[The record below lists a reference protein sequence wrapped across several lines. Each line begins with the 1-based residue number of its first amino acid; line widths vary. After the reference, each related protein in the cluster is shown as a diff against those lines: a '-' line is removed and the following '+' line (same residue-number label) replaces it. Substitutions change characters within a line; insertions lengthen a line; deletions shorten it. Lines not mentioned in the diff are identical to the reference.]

1 MAEKIKVKDITQTRD
16 DKDSPHAQHNLDVHD
31 PNAYFN
37 FLKEKREEINNV
49 ARLYKRETSRFEHAA
64 GPRDDKKKGVV
75 VVAVVVVSFS
85 SRARASRRRRRRL
98 AFLRCVLSRLQ
109 KGRTI
114 N

>member
-1 MAEKIKVKDITQTRD
+1 MPPKGGICALFFVRGDTSSRILFFFCV
-16 DKDSPHAQHNLDVHD
+16 D
-31 PNAYFN
+31 PNE
-37 FLKEKREEINNV
+37 KTGKKKREEINNV
-49 ARLYKRETSRFEHAA
+49 ARLYKRETARFEHAA

-75 VVAVVVVSFS
+75 VAVAVVVVSFL
-85 SRARASRRRRRRL
+85 SRARASRRRRRL

>member
-1 MAEKIKVKDITQTRD
+1 MRTLFCTRRHFI
-16 DKDSPHAQHNLDVHD
+16 SNSFFFFCVD
-31 PNAYFN
+31 PNE
-37 FLKEKREEINNV
+37 KTGKKKREEINNV

-75 VVAVVVVSFS
+75 VVAVSFS
-85 SRARASRRRRRRL
+85 SRARASRRRRRL